1 LLFYEK
7 KIIFIDTHILPSILY
22 AMKILT
28 DKQINVL
35 KFITKVIKESGFS
48 PTIREIADEFEI
60 TAKGAYDHLK
70 AIEKKGYLRTNK
82 NQSRAIELLRHS
94 ADDEIPVR
102 AMSIPVIGR
111 VAAGLPVFAEEN
123 IESYIPVPDEMA
135 KKGNLFALRVIG
147 ESMKEIGINSGDI
160 AIIQKKD
167 TAKNGDIVVAMVEE
181 EATLKA
187 YFKESDH
194 IRLEARNKAFKPI
207 KTKKASILG
216 KLVGLY
222 RIY

>member
-1 LLFYEK
+1 LIQCNKLELSSE
-7 KIIFIDTHILPSILY
+7 ILQFINLDGEELPG
-22 AMKILT
+22 M
-28 DKQINVL
+28 INRDIVL
-35 KFITKVIKESGFS
+35 NRVI
-48 PTIREIADEFEI
+48 
-60 TAKGAYDHLK
+60 
-70 AIEKKGYLRTNK
+70 
-82 NQSRAIELLRHS
+82 
-94 ADDEIPVR
+94 
-102 AMSIPVIGR
+102 
-111 VAAGLPVFAEEN
+111 
-123 IESYIPVPDEMA
+123 EMA

>member
-1 LLFYEK
+1 
-7 KIIFIDTHILPSILY
+7 
-22 AMKILT
+22 
-28 DKQINVL
+28 
-35 KFITKVIKESGFS
+35 
-48 PTIREIADEFEI
+48 
-60 TAKGAYDHLK
+60 
-70 AIEKKGYLRTNK
+70 
-82 NQSRAIELLRHS
+82 
-94 ADDEIPVR
+94 
-102 AMSIPVIGR
+102 MSIPVIGR